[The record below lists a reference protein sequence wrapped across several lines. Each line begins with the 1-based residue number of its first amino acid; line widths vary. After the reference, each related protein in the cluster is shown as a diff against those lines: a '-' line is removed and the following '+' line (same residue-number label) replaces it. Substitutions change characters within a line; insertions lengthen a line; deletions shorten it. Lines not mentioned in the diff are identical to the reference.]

1 MIIEIKDIPNQ
12 RIKHLK
18 LDIEFENSEV
28 TTINQEFKTDK
39 KVESWEIP
47 TIEKPRTL
55 TEQEKVDF
63 KLESVGVNI
72 DRPAKV
78 AFNMNEEL

>member
-12 RIKHLK
+12 KIKHLK
-18 LDIEFENSEV
+18 LDIEFEDSEIQ
-28 TTINQEFKTDK
+28 TINKEFKTDK
-39 KVESWEIP
+39 TVESWEIP
-47 TIEKPRTL
+47 TIEKPKIK
-55 TEQEKVDF
+55 QENVDF
-63 KLESVGVNI
+63 KLEPMGVNT